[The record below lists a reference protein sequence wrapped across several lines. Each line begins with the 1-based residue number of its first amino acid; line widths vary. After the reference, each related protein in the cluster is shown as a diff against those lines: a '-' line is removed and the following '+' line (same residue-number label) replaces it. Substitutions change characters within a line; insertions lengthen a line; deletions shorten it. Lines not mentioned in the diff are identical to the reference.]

1 MESGVDAEDAPS
13 FDKPRHIKYWT
24 RCLKTLLPS
33 VYTSNDSNRMYL
45 AYFILS
51 ACDILGVLFTL
62 TTAEEREGYLTW
74 IYHCQH
80 PNGGFRMWP
89 GTDFGE
95 SSSAAN
101 AKWDPANGPATYFA
115 LASLMI
121 LRDDLQRVKRR
132 ETLEWIHRLQH
143 ADGSFGETIV
153 DGKIEGGHDP
163 RLAYCATGVR
173 YILRHSEASSA
184 VADGS
189 TFSDIDIDALVGS
202 IQRAEQS
209 FDGGIADAP
218 FHEPQA
224 GYTFCSLGCMK
235 FVERLRPDTAMSS
248 NTPSLQ
254 RAPSRPRE
262 VIRWLLN
269 LQTTLTDPD
278 DPPPIDLKSALPDA
292 SSPTEIPAGVTAQLQ
307 SHNLHQSSDKS
318 SPWTDSST
326 TLSMS
331 GSSSV
336 YGTKSIPAGFSG
348 RPSKPPDTCYAFW
361 ALASLDLLQ
370 TSHLAATSQTR
381 TYLLGLTQQAITGG
395 FTKFAHDGWAD
406 LYHSYLGLVALSL
419 SSTDVERAADGI
431 VEVDAGMCPDLA
443 SIACLF
449 PILMMR
455 LLNIHTL
462 ELKDFVSDSDRPP
475 YAIASHRWGAEE
487 VTYRDLTDNKE
498 SCKAKVGYRKIQG
511 FCETTQRWNE
521 YVKEPALQC
530 HWLWVDNCCINKGDL
545 SEVNEAINSTFA
557 WYSTA
562 VVCWAYLEDVFGSTI
577 AELQRSVWFKRGW
590 TLHELL
596 APRTVV
602 FLSHH
607 WVTLGHKCWLHPSV
621 LIGYECCLP
630 MPVLNRVL
638 AVVTGI
644 PEMILYRYDQSTE
657 LEAKVKIGW
666 LKDRETTRVEDMSY
680 CLLGIFN
687 VFLPTIYG
695 EREHAR
701 ERLLEQIDKRRKAK
715 RASSSAKQLT
725 TYLSPACFPCLYAP
739 KGLRVKEQFLLPE
752 PRPAGSMRWLN
763 GTPQRICGGRVTS
776 TPASLLS
783 SRSHSG
789 PVRRDDSNEA
799 SSNSMFQRR
808 PILSDAQYK
817 YGSISGESAY
827 SFGPDAGD
835 VPRSLGPVEP
845 LPHASLRQNTQPGL
859 FGRLKK
865 KITRED

>member
-1 MESGVDAEDAPS
+1 MESGVDTEDAPS

-33 VYTSNDSNRMYL
+33 MYTSNDSNRMYL

-95 SSSAAN
+95 SSSTAN

-121 LRDDLQRVKRR
+121 LRDDLQCVKRR
-132 ETLEWIHRLQH
+132 ETLEWVHRLQH

-173 YILRHSEASSA
+173 YILRHLEAGSA
-184 VADGS
+184 IVDGS

-235 FVERLRPDTAMSS
+235 FVERLRPDTALSS
-248 NTPSLQ
+248 STPSLQ

-278 DPPPIDLKSALPDA
+278 DPPPNDLKSALPDV

-307 SHNLHQSSDKS
+307 SHNLHQSPDKS

-331 GSSSV
+331 VSSSV
-336 YGTKSIPAGFSG
+336 YDTKSIPAGFSG

-361 ALASLDLLQ
+361 ALASLDLLH
-370 TSHLAATSQTR
+370 TSHLAARSQTR

-395 FTKFAHDGWAD
+395 FTKFAHDRWAD

-431 VEVDAGMCPDLA
+431 VEVDAGMCPDLV
-443 SIACLF
+443 SIACVLSG
-449 PILMMR
+449 
-455 LLNIHTL
+455 N
-462 ELKDFVSDSDRPP
+462 EDR
-475 YAIASHRWGAEE
+475 
-487 VTYRDLTDNKE
+487 
-498 SCKAKVGYRKIQG
+498 
-511 FCETTQRWNE
+511 
-521 YVKEPALQC
+521 
-530 HWLWVDNCCINKGDL
+530 
-545 SEVNEAINSTFA
+545 
-557 WYSTA
+557 
-562 VVCWAYLEDVFGSTI
+562 
-577 AELQRSVWFKRGW
+577 
-590 TLHELL
+590 
-596 APRTVV
+596 
-602 FLSHH
+602 
-607 WVTLGHKCWLHPSV
+607 
-621 LIGYECCLP
+621 CCLP
-630 MPVLNRVL
+630 MPVLNREL
-638 AVVTGI
+638 AAITGI
-644 PEMILYRYDQSTE
+644 PEEVLYRYGQSRNSDT
-657 LEAKVKIGW
+657 KVKFGW
-666 LKDRETTRVEDMSY
+666 VRGRETTRVEDMSY
-680 CLLGIFN
+680 CLFGIFG
-687 VFLPTIYG
+687 VFLPTLYG
-695 EREHAR
+695 EKGNAR
-701 ERLLEQIDKRRKAK
+701 ERLVEEIKKRRKP
-715 RASSSAKQLT
+715 T
-725 TYLSPACFPCLYAP
+725 TYLSPACFPCLYTP
-739 KGLRVKEQFLLPE
+739 EGLRANQQFRVPDF
-752 PRPAGSMRWLN
+752 RPAGSRRWWA
-763 GTPQRICGGRVTS
+763 GTPQRVDAGRVKS
-776 TPASLLS
+776 IPVAAPP
-783 SRSHSG
+783 SRSAPG
-789 PVRRDDSNEA
+789 PAGRYANDHIPSAPVYQN
-799 SSNSMFQRR
+799 R
-808 PILSDAQYK
+808 PILNNTQYQQGPAPEHGSGSSNAAGHTEEKAPGEAPVASDS
-817 YGSISGESAY
+817 GSTNVGVRAGQNQPGEKGISGVPVDSAPTT
-827 SFGPDAGD
+827 GNAN
-835 VPRSLGPVEP
+835 
-845 LPHASLRQNTQPGL
+845 Q
-859 FGRLKK
+859 K
-865 KITRED
+865 